1 MELTTYFTDRQR
13 FTLKSVWIPGIIL
26 FILGLIATFLY
37 NVNGAFM
44 WVTSQGTFT
53 VAVVFTSIKLAIAYG
68 WEHIIT
74 KDYKK
79 ALLTIAG
86 FIILNFGV
94 NWLADRGYGR
104 LPAYIDG
111 TFIEIIW
118 SILQVI
124 GVCFISGKRNFWQT
138 GLVAGLII
146 CYTTDFPFSP
156 LSYVRLSPFNLQF
169 ALKDFFTPFLIYGWI
184 FLAEN
189 YFSEKGYSNIINSK
203 IQVVSGK
210 EYRVLYPLVSISCWV
225 VIYHSAV
232 LLKAYA
238 QNDYFRTGYSGFQSP
253 AVLTNAVTFVMIVSI
268 FYITATM
275 TRNIVISRMNTIG
288 NNNGWLYLLHFIPF
302 ANIIVWY
309 KLYKA
314 APKHDSKSENG
325 IFYQTKR
332 DASINNYIIGIGVLF
347 SILSLWM
354 TYSGLF
360 YITSAVSGILSFAI
374 FVKLITY
381 FILDKSKNAVVL
393 HVVFGAAASL
403 IQFIA
408 AAGTGRPSLALFL
421 AVVLHYFI
429 LIELFHPELEE
440 ADTAEI
446 PASIIE

>member
-1 MELTTYFTDRQR
+1 
-13 FTLKSVWIPGIIL
+13 
-26 FILGLIATFLY
+26 
-37 NVNGAFM
+37 M

-68 WEHIIT
+68 WEHIIS

-79 ALLTIAG
+79 TLLTIAG
-86 FIILNFGV
+86 FIILNISV
-94 NWLADRGYGR
+94 NWLIDRMYGW

-111 TFIEIIW
+111 TFIGIIW

-156 LSYVRLSPFNLQF
+156 LSYIRVSPFNLQF
-169 ALKDFFTPFLIYGWI
+169 VLEDFFTPFLIYGWI

-189 YFSEKGYSNIINSK
+189 YFSEKGYSNILTSK

-275 TRNIVISRMNTIG
+275 TRNIVISRMNTIA

-302 ANIIVWY
+302 VNIIVWY

-314 APKHDSKSENG
+314 TPKHDSKSENG
-325 IFYQTKR
+325 IFYLIKR
-332 DASINNYIIGIGVLF
+332 DAAINNYIIGIGVLF
-347 SILSLWM
+347 SVWGLWVAFSA
-354 TYSGLF
+354 TRYE
-360 YITSAVSGILSFAI
+360 TSAVTGFLFLVM
-374 FVKLITY
+374 FVKLVNY
-381 FILDKSKNAVVL
+381 FLLDKGKNAIISLVAL
-393 HVVFGAAASL
+393 ATAGSL

-408 AAGTGRPSLALFL
+408 AAGIGRPTFALFM
-421 AVVLHYFI
+421 ASVLSYFF
-429 LIELFHPELEE
+429 LIEIFHPELEE
-440 ADTAEI
+440 ADVAEI

>member
-1 MELTTYFTDRQR
+1 
-13 FTLKSVWIPGIIL
+13 
-26 FILGLIATFLY
+26 
-37 NVNGAFM
+37 M

-111 TFIEIIW
+111 TFIGIIW

-347 SILSLWM
+347 STWGLWVAFSA
-354 TYSGLF
+354 TRYE
-360 YITSAVSGILSFAI
+360 TSAVTGILFLVM
-374 FVKLITY
+374 FVKLVNY
-381 FILDKSKNAVVL
+381 FLLDKGKNAIISLVVL
-393 HVVFGAAASL
+393 GTVGSL
-403 IQFIA
+403 IQFIT
-408 AAGTGRPSLALFL
+408 AAGIGRPTFALFM
-421 AVVLHYFI
+421 ASVLSYFF
-429 LIELFHPELEE
+429 LIEIFHPELEK
-440 ADTAEI
+440 ADTAEV